1 MASKLPC
8 LPHEEDG
15 MDANIAFLA
24 AIVESSDDAI
34 IGITPDGRIASW
46 NSGANRIYGYTA
58 VEVIGM
64 PIGVLAIPERHDEI
78 PLLQRQLRSGERVK
92 HLQTLHLNKS
102 GQMLQIYLSV
112 SPIIDNSGRLLG
124 ASVICRDITGRLHT
138 EDALRE
144 TEEKYRTIF
153 TAETDAI
160 LLFDAATG
168 QLVDFNDA
176 ALKLYGYERDR
187 FSSLIFSDLSADFRT
202 GERNNSHSPYGT
214 INRMPMTLHR
224 RSDGTIF
231 TAEMSTSP
239 FVWHQRSM
247 FVCIVRDITERV
259 RSQELIKSLAI
270 AREIQQHLLP
280 QQAPEV
286 PGLDIHARSISCEE
300 IGGDYYDFITAL
312 GLSKSW
318 FGFAV
323 GDVSGHGIGAALL
336 MGMAK
341 GILNSEAH
349 NYQTDLGGIFAG
361 MNRHLL
367 AATDDS
373 TFMTLFFGLFDPPS
387 RTLYWNSAG
396 HGPVFW
402 YRCRQGL
409 ITELLPIAPPLSI
422 SGAETFTPPPPVT
435 LEAGDIL
442 LLSTDGIWEACN
454 PRGEMFETSRLR
466 QLIATLAPKS
476 ARQIHDT
483 IMNKVFDFMS
493 GTRPV
498 DDMTLMVI
506 KVVD

>member
-1 MASKLPC
+1 
-8 LPHEEDG
+8 
-15 MDANIAFLA
+15 MDVNIAFLA

-34 IGITPDGRIASW
+34 IGITLDGRIASW
-46 NSGANRIYGYTA
+46 NSGAHRIYGYTA
-58 VEVIGM
+58 VEVIGQ
-64 PIGVLAIPERHDEI
+64 PVAVLAIPERRDEI
-78 PLLQRQLRSGERVK
+78 PFLQVRLKSGERVK

-112 SPIIDNSGRLLG
+112 SSIIDNSGRLLG
-124 ASVICRDITGRLHT
+124 TSVISRDITERLHI

-144 TEEKYRTIF
+144 AEEKYRLIF

-160 LLFDAATG
+160 LLFDATTG
-168 QLVDFNDA
+168 HLVDFNDA

-187 FSSLIFSDLSADFRT
+187 FSSLSYSDLSADFQPWKIQN
-202 GERNNSHSPYGT
+202 GHGPHGT
-214 INRMPMTLHR
+214 INRTPMTLHR

-239 FVWHQRSM
+239 FVWQHRSM
-247 FVCIVRDITERV
+247 FVSIVRDITERV
-259 RSQELIKSLAI
+259 RSKKLIKSLAI
-270 AREIQQHLLP
+270 AREIQRHLLP
-280 QQAPEV
+280 RQAPEV
-286 PGLDIHARSISCEE
+286 PGLDIHARSISCED
-300 IGGDYYDFITAL
+300 IGGDYYDFITIP
-312 GLSKSW
+312 GLQNPW

-323 GDVSGHGIGAALL
+323 GDVSGHGVGAALL

-341 GILNSEAH
+341 GLLNSEAY
-349 NYQTDLGGIFAG
+349 NCRTDLAGIFAG

-373 TFMTLFFGLFDPPS
+373 TFMTLFFGLLDPVS
-387 RTLYWNSAG
+387 RTLHWNSAG

-409 ITELLPIAPPLSI
+409 VTELLPSAPPLSI
-422 SGAETFTPPPPVT
+422 TSSETFTPSPAVT

-442 LLSTDGIWEACN
+442 LLVTDGIWEACN
-454 PRGEMFETSRLR
+454 PYGEMFETSRLR
-466 QLIATLAPKS
+466 QLVATLAPKS

-493 GTRPV
+493 GARPE

>member
-1 MASKLPC
+1 
-8 LPHEEDG
+8 
-15 MDANIAFLA
+15 MDVNLAFLA

-58 VEVIGM
+58 AEVVGQSIT
-64 PIGVLAIPERHDEI
+64 ILSLPERRDEI
-78 PLLQRQLRSGERVK
+78 PLLQLRLRRGERVK

-112 SPIIDNSGRLLG
+112 SPIIDNSGYLLG
-124 ASVICRDITGRLHT
+124 ASVISRDITERFHA
-138 EDALRE
+138 EEALRE
-144 TEEKYRTIF
+144 TEEKYRLIF

-160 LLFDAATG
+160 LLFDATTG
-168 QLVDFNDA
+168 HLVDFNDA

-187 FSSLIFSDLSADFRT
+187 FSSLTFSDLSTDFRPW
-202 GERNNSHSPYGT
+202 ESSSHGPYGT
-214 INRMPMTLHR
+214 INRTPMTLHR

-239 FVWHQRSM
+239 FVWQQRSM
-247 FVCIVRDITERV
+247 FVSIVRDITERV
-259 RSQELIKSLAI
+259 HSQKLIKSLAI

-280 QQAPEV
+280 QQAPKIN
-286 PGLDIHARSISCEE
+286 GLDIHARSISCED
-300 IGGDYYDFITAL
+300 IGGDYYDFFTVPVP
-312 GLSKSW
+312 GLPEPW
-318 FGFAV
+318 FGFAI

-341 GILNSEAH
+341 GMLHGEVH
-349 NYQTDLGGIFAG
+349 NCGTDLSAAFAS
-361 MNRHLL
+361 MNRHLF

-373 TFMTLFFGLFDPPS
+373 SFLTLFFGLFDPVS
-387 RTLYWNSAG
+387 RTLHWNSAG

-422 SGAETFTPPPPVT
+422 ARSETFMPPPPVS
-435 LEAGDIL
+435 LETGDIL
-442 LLSTDGIWEACN
+442 LLGTDGIWEACN
-454 PRGEMFETSRLR
+454 PRGEMFEISRLR
-466 QLIATLAPKS
+466 QLVATLAPKN
-476 ARQIHDT
+476 AHQIHDT
-483 IMNKVFDFMS
+483 IMIKVFDFIS
-493 GTRPV
+493 GARPG

>member
-1 MASKLPC
+1 
-8 LPHEEDG
+8 
-15 MDANIAFLA
+15 MDANLAFLA

-58 VEVIGM
+58 DEIVGQPVA
-64 PIGVLAIPERHDEI
+64 VLSLPERRDEI
-78 PLLQRQLRSGERVK
+78 PFLLQLRLRSSERVK
-92 HLQTLHLNKS
+92 HLQTLHLNKN
-102 GQMLQIYLSV
+102 GQMLQIYLSI
-112 SPIIDNSGRLLG
+112 SPIIDNSGRPLG
-124 ASVICRDITGRLHT
+124 ASVISRDTTERLHT
-138 EDALRE
+138 QEALRE
-144 TEEKYRTIF
+144 AEEKYRLIF
-153 TAETDAI
+153 AAEADAI
-160 LLFDAATG
+160 LLFDATTG
-168 QLVDFNDA
+168 HLVDFNDA
-176 ALKLYGYERDR
+176 ALKLYGYDRDG
-187 FSSLIFSDLSADFRT
+187 FSGLIFSDLSADFRPW
-202 GERNNSHSPYGT
+202 ERNGCHDPHGT
-214 INRMPMTLHR
+214 ISRAPMTLHR

-239 FVWHQRSM
+239 FVWQKRSM
-247 FVCIVRDITERV
+247 FVSIVRDITERV
-259 RSQELIKSLAI
+259 RSQELLKSLTI

-280 QQAPEV
+280 QHAPVV
-286 PGLDIHARSISCEE
+286 PGLDIYAHSVSCDD
-300 IGGDYYDFITAL
+300 IGGDYYDFFTMPEL
-312 GLSKSW
+312 LEPW

-341 GILNSEAH
+341 GMLNSQAH
-349 NYQTDLGGIFAG
+349 NSQTDLAGIFTG

-373 TFMTLFFGLFDPPS
+373 IFMTLFFGLFDPAS
-387 RTLYWNSAG
+387 RTLHWNSAG

-402 YRCRQGL
+402 YRCRLGL
-409 ITELLPIAPPLSI
+409 VTELLPTAPPLSI
-422 SGAETFTPPPPVT
+422 TSIETFCSPPPVT

-442 LLSTDGIWEACN
+442 LLGTDGIWEACN
-454 PRGEMFETSRLR
+454 PLGEMFAISRLR

-483 IMNKVFDFMS
+483 IMTKVFDFIS

-506 KVVD
+506 KVVG

>member
-1 MASKLPC
+1 
-8 LPHEEDG
+8 
-15 MDANIAFLA
+15 MDVNLAFLA

-64 PIGVLAIPERHDEI
+64 PIAVLSLPERHDEV
-78 PLLQRQLRSGERVK
+78 PLLQMQLRRGERVK
-92 HLQTLHLNKS
+92 HLQTLHLNKN

-112 SPIIDNSGRLLG
+112 SPIIDNFGRMLG
-124 ASVICRDITGRLHT
+124 ASVIARDITGRLHT
-138 EDALRE
+138 EDALRDA
-144 TEEKYRTIF
+144 EEKYRLIF

-160 LLFDAATG
+160 MLFDTNTG
-168 QLVDFNDA
+168 HLVDFNDA
-176 ALKLYGYERDR
+176 ALKLYGYERDG
-187 FSSLIFSDLSADFRT
+187 FSRILFSDLSADFRPWD
-202 GERNNSHSPYGT
+202 GNVSLGPNGT
-214 INRMPMTLHR
+214 INRMPITLHR

-231 TAEMSTSP
+231 TAEMSTSH
-239 FVWHQRSM
+239 FMWQQRSM
-247 FVCIVRDITERV
+247 FVSIVRDISERV
-259 RSQELIKSLAI
+259 RSQELLKSLAI

-286 PGLDIHARSISCEE
+286 SGLDIHARSISCED
-300 IGGDYYDFITAL
+300 IGGDYYDFITIP
-312 GLSKSW
+312 GLQEPW

-323 GDVSGHGIGAALL
+323 GDVSGHGVGAALL

-341 GILNSEAH
+341 GMLNSEAH
-349 NYQTDLGGIFAG
+349 NYQTDLAGIFVG

-373 TFMTLFFGLFDPPS
+373 TFMTLFFGLFDPAS
-387 RTLYWNSAG
+387 RILYWNSAG

-402 YRCRQGL
+402 YRCRQGG
-409 ITELLPIAPPLSI
+409 ITDLLPISPPLSI
-422 SGAETFTPPPPVT
+422 TSTETFIPPSPVK
-435 LEAGDIL
+435 LEPGDIL

-454 PRGEMFETSRLR
+454 PRGEMFETGRLR
-466 QLIATLAPKS
+466 QLIATLASKS
-476 ARQIHDT
+476 SHQIHDA
-483 IMNKVFDFMS
+483 IMTKVFEFMS
-493 GTRPV
+493 GTRPA